1 MFLLRRMTIVA
12 GAAAACAVIAA
23 GAMAPALS
31 ADNAEDGLLAR
42 AQALFKPLPA
52 SAEATDRPV
61 TPERVELGRL
71 LFFETRVASDGK
83 QSCAEC
89 HQPMFYGTDALP
101 VSVGNSGRIL
111 PRNVPTVFNTALQF
125 AQHYGGNRV
134 DVEAQA
140 VEALAS
146 KLAYGN
152 PDIATAEKKLRAIPG
167 YRPLFEKAFP
177 GEAEPVNAK
186 NWGLAI
192 GAYERTLLTPAPFD
206 RYLKGDTSA
215 IGDKAKRGLD
225 KFINTGCA
233 GCHGG
238 VVLGGQMYQKFGLT
252 ADYWTLTGSVE
263 QPLLGGRDKGRFHD
277 TKNEADAWM
286 FKVQQLR
293 NVAVTPPFFH
303 DGSVAT
309 LPEAVRIMAKLQLG
323 RDLADEDVSD
333 IVAFLETLTGEVP
346 ANFAQVP
353 TLPVAAFTPPA
364 KN

>member
-1 MFLLRRMTIVA
+1 MTLTSRIRTL
-12 GAAAACAVIAA
+12 AAAALASAAIAA
-23 GAMAPALS
+23 ITAVSAADGEAERLAL
-31 ADNAEDGLLAR
+31 
-42 AQALFKPLPA
+42 AQTLFKPLPA
-52 SAEATDRPV
+52 DAATAEYPL

-71 LFFETRVASDGK
+71 LFFETRVSTDGK

-101 VSVGNSGRIL
+101 VSVGNGGRIL

-146 KLAYGN
+146 RLAYGN
-152 PDIATAEKKLRAIPG
+152 PDIATAERKLRAIPG

-177 GEAEPVNAK
+177 GEAEPVTAK

-206 RYLKGDTSA
+206 RYLQGDTSA
-215 IGDKAKRGLD
+215 IGDRAKRGLD
-225 KFINTGCA
+225 KFIGTGCA

-238 VVLGGQMYQKFGLT
+238 VVLGGQMFQKFGLT

-263 QPLLGGRDKGRFHD
+263 QEIFKGRDKGRFHD
-277 TKNEADAWM
+277 TRDEADAWM

-293 NVAVTPPFFH
+293 NVAVTPPYFH

-323 RDLADEDVSD
+323 RDLGDADVAD

-346 ANFAQVP
+346 ASYANVP
-353 TLPVAAFTPPA
+353 SLPVAPWTAAVKP
-364 KN
+364 

>member
-1 MFLLRRMTIVA
+1 MFSIRRMTIA
-12 GAAAACAVIAA
+12 GGTLAVSAAIAVTAI
-23 GAMAPALS
+23 APALS
-31 ADNAEDGLLAR
+31 ADSGDADLLSR

-52 SAEATDRPV
+52 VAEAPDRPV

-71 LFFETRVASDGK
+71 LFFETRLATDGK

-101 VSVGNSGRIL
+101 VSVGNGGRIL

-140 VEALAS
+140 EEALAS

-215 IGDKAKRGLD
+215 ISEKAKRGLD

-252 ADYWTLTGSVE
+252 QDYWTMTGSVE

-309 LPEAVRIMAKLQLG
+309 LPEAVRVMAKLQLG
-323 RDLADEDVSD
+323 RDLGAEDISD

-346 ANFAQVP
+346 ESFAKVP
-353 TLPVAAFTPPA
+353 TLPVAPFPP
-364 KN
+364 KP